1 MCVTHEVK
9 VDEVDECL
17 NLLAQSF
24 VSDYFASAGCGG
36 PKAPPH
42 DCPASVW
49 QDNGCGSRFSP

>member
-9 VDEVDECL
+9 ADEVDECL

-24 VSDYFASAGCGG
+24 VSHYFASAGCGG

>member
-9 VDEVDECL
+9 ADEVDECL

-42 DCPASVW
+42 DCPASV
-49 QDNGCGSRFSP
+49 

>member
-9 VDEVDECL
+9 ADEVDECL

-24 VSDYFASAGCGG
+24 VSHYFASAGW
-36 PKAPPH
+36 KASPH